1 MTANVTNKL
10 SLSLPPLTSTL
21 LTLPLP
27 SPLSPG
33 SLVTV
38 VLQFSE
44 QGAAE
49 GVAGVR
55 LAKTYFPIEAWPKS
69 HECPFPTVNDK
80 NYQVGLCVKFLP
92 IECLNLYSII
102 CIQKA

>member
-1 MTANVTNKL
+1 MTANVTNKD
-10 SLSLPPLTSTL
+10 SLSLPPLTATL
-21 LTLPLP
+21 LTLPL
-27 SPLSPG
+27 SSALFPG

-44 QGAAE
+44 EGAAE

-55 LAKTYFPIEAWPKS
+55 VAKTHFPIEAWPKS

-80 NYQVGLCVKFLP
+80 NYEVCNR
-92 IECLNLYSII
+92 CS
-102 CIQKA
+102 